1 MGLIKVFV
9 IDLMCLQFV
18 DILFLNIGI
27 FYGMYGFFIGKVKYS
42 DVFEEMVILIKVI
55 YLNDGYYVKEKELNE
70 IVNKVLFID
79 FD

>member
-1 MGLIKVFV
+1 
-9 IDLMCLQFV
+9 
-18 DILFLNIGI
+18 
-27 FYGMYGFFIGKVKYS
+27 MYGFFIGKVKYC
-42 DVFEEMVILIKVI
+42 DVFEEIVILIKVI